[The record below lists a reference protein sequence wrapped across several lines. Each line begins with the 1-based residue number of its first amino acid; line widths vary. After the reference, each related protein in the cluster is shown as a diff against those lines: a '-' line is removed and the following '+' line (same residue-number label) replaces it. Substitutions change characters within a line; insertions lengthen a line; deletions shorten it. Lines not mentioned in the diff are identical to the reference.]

1 MGNVQKHFWYTTII
15 ILYGLYYF
23 TNISLFKI
31 LGHLMVGLN
40 VVFVLGGIL
49 IFKFLELIRTDMR
62 MSIEAVSFYINLAK
76 EFSIYNIILGM
87 IIITMLVYFGNL
99 ILALSLFI
107 MLVLLTSSY
116 NKGLN
121 LMEQVE
127 ID

>member
-107 MLVLLTSSY
+107 MLVLLTSFY